1 MGSGS
6 VAAAGRDAERGQV
19 RGQGSTAG
27 HPGPSQSSRYEQSP
41 GSNREHPRN
50 PQPARLTV
58 NTDDTR
64 RGTEEVESEDELS
77 NLSLADKLKLFSGS
91 QTSQQS
97 THGSS
102 GRKETTGGATKGRR
116 HLVRY
121 QTQPV
126 TFEELEQVH
135 DWSRDSSIDTY
146 GTQMSAGS
154 NTAVQ
159 SSGSHRMIY
168 RDY

>member
-1 MGSGS
+1 
-6 VAAAGRDAERGQV
+6 
-19 RGQGSTAG
+19 
-27 HPGPSQSSRYEQSP
+27 
-41 GSNREHPRN
+41 
-50 PQPARLTV
+50 
-58 NTDDTR
+58 
-64 RGTEEVESEDELS
+64 LS